1 MKTFEDLQNVWNQ
14 QSEPNTTQSASDYVK
29 KAEQHQ
35 NEIRRNHV
43 WTITIISLTFLI
55 LVGYF
60 VWIGIYQFNTFSL
73 GLGIMML
80 MLLLRIT
87 LEVVS
92 IRKFKNIKPDSDLL
106 TYAAQLQQFYNW
118 RKRIHFVLTPII
130 YVTYFIGFAILL
142 PVFKENMSSGFYLY
156 VVISGFAFFIGFGLF
171 IINRIRKEIKL
182 LNFLKAIK

>member
-14 QSEPNTTQSASDYVK
+14 QSNPSTDQSASDYVK

-35 NEIRRNHV
+35 NEIRSNHV
-43 WTITIISLTFLI
+43 WTIGIISITFLI

-60 VWIGIYQFNTFSL
+60 VWIGIYRFNAFSL

-80 MLLLRIT
+80 MLLTRIA

-92 IRKFKNIKPDSDLL
+92 IRKFRNIKPDSTLL

-118 RKRIHFVLTPII
+118 RKRIHFILTPII
-130 YVTYFIGFAILL
+130 YITYFIGFTILL

-171 IINRIRKEIKL
+171 IMSRILKEIKL
-182 LNFLKAIK
+182 LNFLKTMK